1 VQDLYTVCIFFRQDL
16 VEELGTEVRRINMM
30 QAVAGL
36 SLGESVQGFQTLLSP
51 RVVENHASS
60 LLPVGSRPA
69 RVSSTSRTFRARKS
83 AVKGF

>member
-1 VQDLYTVCIFFRQDL
+1 
-16 VEELGTEVRRINMM
+16 MM

-36 SLGESVQGFQTLLSP
+36 TLGESVQGFQALLSP
-51 RVVENHASS
+51 RVVDDAGWEGTENHASS
-60 LLPVGSRPA
+60 LLPVGLRPA